1 MPTHTTAMYK
11 QIQAV
16 QFILHEGVKLFTSPK
31 DIRHTLQPFKIKNLT
46 PTILYNWSKYTTA
59 CTCELRYSQTHQCLY
74 NPMEQMPNRVDITYT
89 L

>member
-46 PTILYNWSKYTTA
+46 PDYPIQL
-59 CTCELRYSQTHQCLY
+59 E
-74 NPMEQMPNRVDITYT
+74 
-89 L
+89 